1 MFELT
6 HTTMSYEF
14 LFMSIAII
22 VFIPLLVFLWKTNR
36 GVEIFLPFIAI
47 LATIS
52 IFLYIGGVLIP
63 LIQGEPVYQTKH
75 YEKEAVV
82 QNDRYAKLNDDTT
95 KVVFES
101 DGERQVI
108 ETNQRLKK
116 GDHVVLKVEGN
127 RLSGADSRPQFGKD
141 KFNANV
147 TDDMVDIEKVDK

>member
-1 MFELT
+1 
-6 HTTMSYEF
+6 
-14 LFMSIAII
+14 MSIAIVGLI
-22 VFIPLLVFLWKTNR
+22 ALLIFSYKTN
-36 GVEIFLPFIAI
+36 GEIRALLPFIA
-47 LATIS
+47 LFTTLS
-52 IFLYIGGVLIP
+52 IFLYIGGVLVP

-82 QNDRYAKLNDDTT
+82 QNDRYAKLNDDKT

-108 ETNQRLKK
+108 ETNQRFKK

-127 RLSGADSRPQFGKD
+127 KLSGSDSRPQFGKD

-147 TDDMVDIEKVDK
+147 TDDMVDIERADK